1 MEKFGLL
8 MKNNR
13 EKHQIRFEIG
23 IFETENTRVL
33 KTHVREK
40 HVCAENFAL
49 SMKNNRELPRTNNK
63 LQRRKFKECQKLKR
77 HIFGVHLL
85 TFNLMILINSDALL

>member
-1 MEKFGLL
+1 

-40 HVCAENFAL
+40 HVCAENDQEQIT
-49 SMKNNRELPRTNNK
+49 S
-63 LQRRKFKECQKLKR
+63 FKDE
-77 HIFGVHLL
+77 
-85 TFNLMILINSDALL
+85 N